1 MTTGPPLTPHAA
13 LGWLRSLSVD
23 LEAVAILDASGAV
36 LAGDLG
42 LTPEDHGV
50 LAARSERFAIV
61 VRPGPQAVPRL
72 VGLDLRTVLDAL
84 ETG

>member
-1 MTTGPPLTPHAA
+1 MTTDAPLTPHAA

-23 LEAVAILDASGAV
+23 LEAIAILDASGAV
-36 LAGDLG
+36 LAGDHG

-61 VRPGPQAVPRL
+61 VRPGPQAIPRL
-72 VGLDLRTVLDAL
+72 VGLDLRAALNAL
-84 ETG
+84 ETA

>member
-36 LAGDLG
+36 LAGDRG
-42 LTPEDHGV
+42 LTPDDHGA

-61 VRPGPQAVPRL
+61 VRPGSQALPRL
-72 VGLDLRTVLDAL
+72 VGFDLEAALDAL

>member
-23 LEAVAILDASGAV
+23 LEAAAILDASGAV
-36 LAGDLG
+36 LAGDRG
-42 LTPEDHGV
+42 LTPDDHGV

-61 VRPGPQAVPRL
+61 VRPGPQALPRL
-72 VGLDLRTVLDAL
+72 VGCDLRAAVDAL
-84 ETG
+84 EKG

>member
-1 MTTGPPLTPHAA
+1 MTTAPPLTSHAA

-23 LEAVAILDASGAV
+23 LEAIAILDASGAV
-36 LAGDLG
+36 LAGDRG

-72 VGLDLRTVLDAL
+72 VGLDLRAALEAL
-84 ETG
+84 ETA

>member
-23 LEAVAILDASGAV
+23 LEAIAILDASGAV

-50 LAARSERFAIV
+50 LAARSERFVIV
-61 VRPGPQAVPRL
+61 VRPGPQALPRL
-72 VGLDLRTVLDAL
+72 VGLDLRTALDAL
-84 ETG
+84 ETA

>member
-23 LEAVAILDASGAV
+23 LEAIAILDASGAL

-42 LTPEDHGV
+42 LTPDDDGV
-50 LAARSERFAIV
+50 LAARSERFAVV
-61 VRPGPQAVPRL
+61 VRPGPQALPLL
-72 VGLDLRTVLDAL
+72 VGVDLRAAVDAL
-84 ETG
+84 EAG

>member
-23 LEAVAILDASGAV
+23 LEAIAILDASGAV
-36 LAGDLG
+36 VAGDFG
-42 LTPEDHGV
+42 LTPEDQGV

-61 VRPGPQAVPRL
+61 VRPGPKAITRL
-72 VGLDLRTVLDAL
+72 VGVDIRAAL
-84 ETG
+84 EALERA